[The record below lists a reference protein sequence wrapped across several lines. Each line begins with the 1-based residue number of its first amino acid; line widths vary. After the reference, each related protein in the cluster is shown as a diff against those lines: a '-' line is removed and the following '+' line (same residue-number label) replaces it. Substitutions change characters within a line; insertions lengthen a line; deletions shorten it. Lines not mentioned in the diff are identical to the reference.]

1 MINFFICFILIPF
14 IIYGIVIFIDSLINV
29 YKHMFNG
36 TAFWIQFLVCFVI
49 GIILLAIIF
58 LSSIVFVSLCT
69 LIESIQT
76 SIIELIA

>member
-14 IIYGIVIFIDSLINV
+14 IIYGIVIFIDGIVNV
-29 YKHMFNG
+29 YKRMG
-36 TAFWIQFLVCFVI
+36 DGIESWIQFLVCFVI